1 MNKTDRQKVFDKYG
15 GRCAYTGKELP
26 ADWQVDH
33 IVPRRS
39 VHWLLLSTRDKYFD
53 VNSPGNLVPT
63 FKILNHYKRAKDLK
77 EWREYLIGLH
87 IRIAKLPKKTRVERR
102 QKYKDY
108 MLEVANHFG
117 ITPDKPFDGVFYF
130 ETIKPLTND

>member
-1 MNKTDRQKVFDKYG
+1 MKQRDRQLVYEKYG
-15 GRCAYTGKELP
+15 GRCAYTGKPLP

-39 VHWLLLSTRDKYFD
+39 VHWLLLSTPDKYFD
-53 VNSPGNLVPT
+53 VNNPDNLIPT

-77 EWREYLIGLH
+77 EWREYLLTLH
-87 IRIAKLPKKTRVERR
+87 TRIAKLPKKTRVERR

-117 ITPDKPFDGVFYF
+117 ISPDKPFSGIFYF
-130 ETIKPLTND
+130 ETLNPTPNE